1 MLKVLNEHYFLD
13 LDAIDEFIQI
23 PNISGVSENH
33 ISVVKYDTVKLL
45 LEVIMSDQ
53 NEVDEML
60 GAKASQLPIAFK
72 LAFNTLLSKQLL
84 KSY

>member
-1 MLKVLNEHYFLD
+1 MIKVLGEHYFLD

-23 PNISGVSENH
+23 PNSSGIAENH

-60 GAKASQLPIAFK
+60 GSKGSQVPISFK